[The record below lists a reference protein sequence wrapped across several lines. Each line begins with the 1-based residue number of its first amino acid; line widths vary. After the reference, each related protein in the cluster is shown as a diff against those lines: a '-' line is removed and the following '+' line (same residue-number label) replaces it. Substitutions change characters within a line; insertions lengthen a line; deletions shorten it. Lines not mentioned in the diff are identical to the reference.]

1 MTSLTPEASFILPKL
16 PKEIHE
22 AIYNYLESDDVK
34 NLRATCSAMAK
45 LIPLSF
51 DRVFIS
57 ANSFNLKVFHAIA
70 DHDTLRH
77 QVSEIVWDDARL
89 RSGPE
94 LEEERENYP
103 HNGDRAVTEN
113 GCPLWFKMGT
123 HYHYQDRE
131 DFPSDYQFPDD
142 LLSLDES
149 WAYYKTLLEDQR
161 QVISSNADIEAFKYG
176 LRRFPSLKRVTVTP
190 ATHGRLWKPLYRT
203 PMIRAFPRGFDY
215 PLPEAWPCYKPSM
228 PIDALPWMSQQGL
241 PYQQTYDR
249 GCTAEAYRA
258 KWRGYRV
265 VMREL
270 VEYGNHQVTEL
281 NIGGNEIRS
290 GLNCRIFDHRC
301 FEYDDLVALLKR
313 PGFRYLSLDLFT
325 GLLEHSDWDS
335 YRSGLLHD
343 ALAEAKDIQHISI
356 RSTTDTAEGFPQQL
370 QPDEIEES
378 LFPLQT
384 IFPIDHWPNLRHF
397 GISHMLVQLDDLIN
411 LLAALP
417 QSLRSVEL
425 SHLAWGDEDHG
436 YDDLIREMRDALDWR
451 SRPTEERPTVHLV
464 ASASDN
470 RRQGRFVEVDEA
482 VSPFLYGEGSSPF
495 EKHPQIIYPGYGGV
509 MRDMFD
515 LKFKTPF

>member
-1 MTSLTPEASFILPKL
+1 MASLTPDISVILLKL
-16 PKEIHE
+16 PKEIHD

-34 NLRATCSAMAK
+34 NLRVTCSAMAK

-70 DHDTLRH
+70 DHNTLRH

-94 LEEERENYP
+94 LEEERENYQ

-131 DFPSDYQFPDD
+131 DFPSDYGFPDD

-161 QVISSNADIEAFKYG
+161 QVIASNADIEAFKHG
-176 LRRFPSLKRVTVTP
+176 LRRFSSLKRVTVTP
-190 ATHGRLWKPLYRT
+190 ATHGRLRKPLYRT

-215 PLPEAWPCYKPSM
+215 PLPEAWPCYKRSM
-228 PIDALPWMSQQGL
+228 PIDALPWMSQEGL
-241 PYQQTYDR
+241 PYQQTYGR
-249 GCTAEAYRA
+249 ECTAEAYRA
-258 KWRGYRV
+258 KWRGYRM
-265 VMREL
+265 VMRGL
-270 VEYGNHQVTEL
+270 VEYGNHKVTEL
-281 NIGGNEIRS
+281 KIGGNEIRS
-290 GLNCRIFDHRC
+290 GLNCRIFDQRC
-301 FEYDDLVALLKR
+301 VEYDDLVALLKR

-325 GLLEHSDWDS
+325 GLLEHWDWDS
-335 YRSGLLHD
+335 YKSGLLHD
-343 ALAEAKDIQHISI
+343 ALAKAKDIQHISI
-356 RSTTDTAEGFPQQL
+356 RSTTDTAEGYPQQL
-370 QPDEIEES
+370 QPDEIEEN
-378 LFPLQT
+378 LVPLRT

-397 GISHMLVQLDDLIN
+397 GISHMLVQLDDLID

-436 YDDLIREMRDALDWR
+436 YDDLIRQMRNALDWR

-464 ASASDN
+464 ASASGN
-470 RRQGRFVEVDEA
+470 VGQGRFVEVDEA
-482 VSPFLYGEGSSPF
+482 VSSFLYGEGSNPF
-495 EKHPQIIYPGYGGV
+495 EDNPQTIYPGYGGV